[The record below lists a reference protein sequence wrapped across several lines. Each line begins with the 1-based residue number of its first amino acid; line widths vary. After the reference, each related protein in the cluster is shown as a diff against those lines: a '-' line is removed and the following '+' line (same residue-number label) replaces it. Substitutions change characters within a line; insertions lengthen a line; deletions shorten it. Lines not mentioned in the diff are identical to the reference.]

1 MDLYSLMLRT
11 AAFSS
16 SLGRETV
23 LIGASLF
30 FAMTKEQH
38 GLSFMN
44 WNLRY
49 ATAPDAFSEASQ
61 KTCSSSISHVV

>member
-1 MDLYSLMLRT
+1 MMRT

-16 SLGRETV
+16 SLGSETV

-30 FAMTKEQH
+30 FAMMKEQC

-44 WNLRY
+44 WDLRY
-49 ATAPDAFSEASQ
+49 ATASDAFSEASQ
-61 KTCSSSISHVV
+61 KTCSSISEAA